1 MSTSTGLQFEYASGC
16 LIVRVSGRGMIEHKE
31 ASIQA
36 IAGAVNAQSVKAALV
51 DLRGLVPPFTFMDR
65 YQIGELTG
73 RYLSETPI
81 AALAL
86 ENPDGPAANRTT
98 RGTQPRCKTRAIH
111 RRSRRL
117 FVAGEIPGRLRMTV
131 AQRERGILDQSI
143 PQNY

>member
-1 MSTSTGLQFEYASGC
+1 MSTSTGLQFEYVSGC

-36 IAGAVNAQSVKAALV
+36 IADAIKAQPVNAALV
-51 DLRGLVPPFTFMDR
+51 DMRRLVPPYTFMDR

-86 ENPDGPAANRTT
+86 ETQTDPQRIGQLVALNRGAKLEVFTDEAAAYSWLTKYQTT
-98 RGTQPRCKTRAIH
+98 
-111 RRSRRL
+111 S
-117 FVAGEIPGRLRMTV
+117 E
-131 AQRERGILDQSI
+131 
-143 PQNY
+143 